1 MTAAVVYVRDSGR
14 VPIRPDRG
22 SNNRAGALRVYYQ
35 GKKAKKRVDSLRSAI
50 AAICRGAIAAVA
62 TSGNG
67 EVMDVNSNDG
77 LPPGNG
83 RPKGAQKR
91 LLDHEFVANAIS
103 RSAENPTDRRRFM
116 RRAGLAGL
124 GAVAAGTLLSVGTG
138 VASAATEGDDA
149 SGISDSAILN
159 FALNL
164 EYLEANFY
172 SFAVHGC
179 AIPSS
184 LMGGTGTQ
192 GGISGGSQVPFK
204 TAGIQQLAQE
214 IAGDELAHVTFLRS
228 ALASSAVSQPA
239 IDLKKSFTAAAQAAG
254 VVPAGTAFDPFANE
268 DDFLLGAFIFE
279 DVGVTAYK
287 GAAPLISSKTYLD
300 AAAGILAV
308 EAYHAAAIRTRI
320 YELGLSSAADK
331 ISAARAA
338 LDDGK
343 DQGVTLNGEENIVP
357 ADTNGLAFGRTPGEV
372 LNIVYLT
379 PKVATSGGF
388 FPDGVNGQLNTSA
401 TGGDMPAGAPQ
412 TGGGGTAGARDMSLL
427 IGGAGALAA
436 ATVAGGIAIRNRRDV
451 PADGVQHDETAS

>member
-1 MTAAVVYVRDSGR
+1 MDASNNGLPAGGG
-14 VPIRPDRG
+14 G
-22 SNNRAGALRVYYQ
+22 SNGSR
-35 GKKAKKRVDSLRSAI
+35 
-50 AAICRGAIAAVA
+50 
-62 TSGNG
+62 
-67 EVMDVNSNDG
+67 
-77 LPPGNG
+77 
-83 RPKGAQKR
+83 KR
-91 LLDHEFVANAIS
+91 LLDHEFVSNAIS
-103 RSAENPTDRRRFM
+103 RSAENPSDRRRFM
-116 RRAGLAGL
+116 RQAGLAGL
-124 GAVAAGTLLSVGTG
+124 GAVAAGALISAGTG
-138 VASAATEGDDA
+138 VASAATEEDDGSA
-149 SGISDSAILN
+149 ISDSAILN

-172 SFAVHGC
+172 SFAANGS

-192 GGISGGSQVPFK
+192 GGILGGSQVPFK

-214 IAGDELAHVTFLRS
+214 IASDELKHVTFLRS
-228 ALASSAVSQPA
+228 ALGSSAVSQPA

-300 AAAGILAV
+300 AAAGLLSV
-308 EAYHAAAIRTRI
+308 EAYHAGAIRTRI
-320 YELGLSSAADK
+320 YDLGLASAANK

-343 DQGVTLNGEENIVP
+343 DQGVTVNGRENIAPV
-357 ADTNGLAFGRTPGEV
+357 DGNGLAFSRTPGEV

-379 PKVATSGGF
+379 PNVATSGGF
-388 FPDGVNGQLNTSA
+388 FPAGLNGTLNTSA

-412 TGGGGTAGARDMSLL
+412 TGGGGTAGVQDKNLL

-436 ATVAGGIAIRNRRDV
+436 AAVAGGIAIRNRGAV
-451 PADGVQHDETAS
+451 PAGGVQHDETAS

>member
-1 MTAAVVYVRDSGR
+1 MD
-14 VPIRPDRG
+14 ID
-22 SNNRAGALRVYYQ
+22 SNN
-35 GKKAKKRVDSLRSAI
+35 
-50 AAICRGAIAAVA
+50 
-62 TSGNG
+62 
-67 EVMDVNSNDG
+67 G
-77 LPPGNG
+77 LPPENG
-83 RPKGAQKR
+83 SPNGARKR
-91 LLDHEFVANAIS
+91 LLDHEFVTSAIS
-103 RSAENPTDRRRFM
+103 RSAENATDRRRFM

-124 GAVAAGTLLSVGTG
+124 GTVAAGALLGAGTG
-138 VASAATEGDDA
+138 VASAATQQDDDA
-149 SGISDSAILN
+149 AISDSAILN

-172 SFAVHGC
+172 SYAAHGS

-204 TAGIQQLAQE
+204 TPGIQQLAQE

-228 ALASSAVSQPA
+228 ALGASAVSQPA
-239 IDLKKSFTAAAQAAG
+239 IDLQKSFTAAAQAAG

-300 AAAGILAV
+300 AAAGILSV
-308 EAYHAAAIRTRI
+308 EAYHAGAIRTRI
-320 YELGLSSAADK
+320 YDLGLASAADK
-331 ISAARAA
+331 ISAARGA
-338 LDDGK
+338 LDNGK
-343 DQGVTLNGEENIVP
+343 DQGVTVNGAENIVP
-357 ADTNGLAFGRTPGEV
+357 RDANGLAYGRTPGEV

-388 FPDGVNGQLNTSA
+388 FPGGVNGTLNTSA
-401 TGGDMPAGAPQ
+401 TGGLMPAGAPQ
-412 TGGGGTAGARDMSLL
+412 TGGGGTAGGQDKSLL

-436 ATVAGGIAIRNRRDV
+436 AAVDGGIAIRNRRAA
-451 PADGVQHDETAS
+451 PADGARHDETPS

>member
-1 MTAAVVYVRDSGR
+1 MEV
-14 VPIRPDRG
+14 
-22 SNNRAGALRVYYQ
+22 N
-35 GKKAKKRVDSLRSAI
+35 
-50 AAICRGAIAAVA
+50 
-62 TSGNG
+62 TSG
-67 EVMDVNSNDG
+67 
-77 LPPGNG
+77 LPAGNG
-83 RPKGAQKR
+83 GPNGRRKR

-103 RSAENPTDRRRFM
+103 RSAENPGDRRRFM
-116 RRAGLAGL
+116 RQAGLAGL
-124 GAVAAGTLLSVGTG
+124 GVVAAGALVSAGTG
-138 VASAATEGDDA
+138 VASAATEEDDA
-149 SGISDSAILN
+149 VAITDSAILN

-172 SFAVHGC
+172 SFAANGY

-184 LMGGTGTQ
+184 LMGGAGTQ

-204 TAGIQQLAQE
+204 TPGIQQLAQE
-214 IAGDELAHVTFLRS
+214 IASDELKHVTFLRS
-228 ALASSAVSQPA
+228 ALGSAAVSQPA
-239 IDLKKSFTAAAQAAG
+239 IDLSASFTAAAQAAG

-287 GAAPLISSKTYLD
+287 GAAPLISNKTYLG
-300 AAAGILAV
+300 AAAGILSV
-308 EAYHAAAIRTRI
+308 EAYHAGAIRTRI
-320 YELGLSSAADK
+320 FDLGLASAADK

-338 LDDGK
+338 LDDGN
-343 DQGVTLNGEENIVP
+343 DQGVTVNGVENIVP
-357 ADTNGLAFGRTPGEV
+357 DDANGLAFGRTPGEV

-388 FPDGVNGQLNTSA
+388 FPDGVNGTLNTSA

-412 TGGGGTAGARDMSLL
+412 TGGGGTAGVQDKGLL

-436 ATVAGGIAIRNRRDV
+436 AAVAGGIAIRNRRGV

>member
-1 MTAAVVYVRDSGR
+1 MDVY
-14 VPIRPDRG
+14 
-22 SNNRAGALRVYYQ
+22 SNN
-35 GKKAKKRVDSLRSAI
+35 
-50 AAICRGAIAAVA
+50 
-62 TSGNG
+62 
-67 EVMDVNSNDG
+67 G
-77 LPPGNG
+77 LPAENG
-83 RPKGAQKR
+83 SPNGARKR
-91 LLDHEFVANAIS
+91 LLDHEFVTNAIS

-124 GAVAAGTLLSVGTG
+124 GVVAAGALLSSGTG
-138 VASAATEGDDA
+138 VASAATEEDDA
-149 SGISDSAILN
+149 SAISDSAILN

-172 SFAVHGC
+172 SYAAHGY
-179 AIPSS
+179 AIPNS

-204 TAGIQQLAQE
+204 TTAIKQLAQE

-228 ALASSAVSQPA
+228 ALGSSAVSQPA

-300 AAAGILAV
+300 AAAGILSV
-308 EAYHAAAIRTRI
+308 EAYHAGAIRTRI
-320 YELGLSSAADK
+320 YDQGLASAADK
-331 ISAARAA
+331 ISAARGA
-338 LDDGK
+338 LDDGN
-343 DQGVTLNGEENIVP
+343 DQGVTVNGMENIVP
-357 ADTNGLAFGRTPGEV
+357 SDANGLAYSRTPGEV

-388 FPDGVNGQLNTSA
+388 FPGGVNGTLNTSA
-401 TGGDMPAGAPQ
+401 TGGGMPAGAPQ
-412 TGGGGTAGARDMSLL
+412 TGGGGTAGVQDKSLL
-427 IGGAGALAA
+427 MGGAGALAA
-436 ATVAGGIAIRNRRDV
+436 AAVAGGVAIRSRRAV
-451 PADGVQHDETAS
+451 PADGIRHDETAS

>member
-1 MTAAVVYVRDSGR
+1 
-14 VPIRPDRG
+14 
-22 SNNRAGALRVYYQ
+22 
-35 GKKAKKRVDSLRSAI
+35 
-50 AAICRGAIAAVA
+50 
-62 TSGNG
+62 
-67 EVMDVNSNDG
+67 MDVSSNDG
-77 LPPGNG
+77 LPPKNG
-83 RPKGAQKR
+83 GPNGAQKR
-91 LLDHEFVANAIS
+91 LLDHEFVTNAIS

-124 GAVAAGTLLSVGTG
+124 GAVAAGALLSAGTG
-138 VASAATEGDDA
+138 VAAAATEEEGA
-149 SGISDSAILN
+149 YGISDSAILN

-172 SFAVHGC
+172 SFAVHGY

-184 LMGGTGTQ
+184 LMGGTGIQ

-204 TAGIQQLAQE
+204 TKGIQQLAQE

-228 ALASSAVSQPA
+228 ALGSSAVSQPA

-254 VVPAGTAFDPFANE
+254 VVPAGTVFDPFASE

-320 YELGLSSAADK
+320 YDLGLSSAADK
-331 ISAARAA
+331 ISAARAE

-343 DQGVTLNGEENIVP
+343 DQGVTLNGVENIVP
-357 ADTNGLAFGRTPGEV
+357 ADANGLAFGRTPGEV

-388 FPDGVNGQLNTSA
+388 FPDGVNGKLNTSA
-401 TGGDMPAGAPQ
+401 AGGDMPVGAPQ
-412 TGGGGTAGARDMSLL
+412 TGGGGTAGVKDKNLL

-436 ATVAGGIAIRNRRDV
+436 ATIAGGIAIRNRRDV
-451 PADGVQHDETAS
+451 PAVAVQNDETAS